1 MNGTRSAVQCKRKT
15 SLIIVKSAVKFV
27 NSLLFGL
34 NIYRFPETCE
44 VTAAVIALSPRGAI
58 ASEESTE
65 RSSVCVFDL
74 PGVDLP
80 V

>member
-1 MNGTRSAVQCKRKT
+1 MEHGLPCSVNVKHPS
-15 SLIIVKSAVKFV
+15 SFVKSAVKFV

-44 VTAAVIALSPRGAI
+44 VTAAVMHYHPEVQSQVKRAQKEALYAF
-58 ASEESTE
+58 
-65 RSSVCVFDL
+65 FDL